1 MIYHALEVILSDD
14 LTRFIGD
21 PEVTV
26 EVAGLA
32 TRSSFEIRIC
42 RDGKITAEMDYV
54 TGYDGIIGTS
64 GFVRSICVD
73 TDGNRIKPE
82 TEEEDFKYQES
93 IIKYLSKLAILD

>member
-1 MIYHALEVILSDD
+1 
-14 LTRFIGD
+14 
-21 PEVTV
+21 
-26 EVAGLA
+26 
-32 TRSSFEIRIC
+32 
-42 RDGKITAEMDYV
+42 MDYV

-64 GFVRSICVD
+64 GFVRSICVG